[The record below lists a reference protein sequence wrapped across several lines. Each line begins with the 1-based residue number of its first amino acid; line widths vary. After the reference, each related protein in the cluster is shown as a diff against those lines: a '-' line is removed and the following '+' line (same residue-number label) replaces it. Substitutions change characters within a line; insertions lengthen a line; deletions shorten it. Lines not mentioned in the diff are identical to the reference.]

1 MNRTDDTNLDPA
13 APESLGA
20 VDLTTCDREPIHI
33 PGSVQP
39 HGVLLALR
47 EPELVVVQASANAS
61 HLFGPVLGDKPF
73 DVVGQPL
80 ESLLEPEQF
89 RALKGRL
96 RGENLDSNP
105 LYATTISPPVPR
117 HGQGKFFHAVAH
129 RSDGLLVLELEPAE
143 SQADLSFYNLYP
155 LIRTTVARLQETK
168 DVPELCQ
175 KAAQEVRRITG
186 FDRVMIYRFDEEWNG
201 ETIAEDKVSEMD
213 AYLGLRFPSSDIP
226 RQARQLYHLN
236 RLRLIVD
243 VDYKPVPILPPNNPL
258 TGRPIDLSYSTLRS
272 VSPVHIEYL
281 KNMAVGASMS
291 ISILKDGQLW
301 GLIALHHRTPR
312 YLPYEIRTAC
322 DLLGQVLALQ
332 LSAKEHKEEYDQR
345 VKHAAIHSRLLTH
358 LAAEDNFLVGLTR
371 HGPDLLDLVGAGGA
385 ALIYDD
391 KCMLLGRTPTER
403 QVRDL
408 AEWLFDHNP
417 TDGRE
422 TFYTETLSHI
432 YETASG
438 FCDIGCGVLAISI
451 SKVHPNYMMWFRPEV
466 VQTVTWAGKPDKS
479 VEVGAGAHPG
489 TDDLPRLH
497 PRKSF
502 QAWAETVRG
511 TSLPWSKV
519 ELDAATELR
528 NAIVSVVLKRAE
540 ELAALSAELER
551 SNKELE
557 SFSYSV
563 SHDLRAP
570 FRHIAGFTDLLN
582 RRAGRQLDETSQH
595 YVRTIGE
602 AAKFAGK
609 LVDSLLAFSQMSRTA
624 MRIGTVDMNALLRE
638 VQRDLVMEMQDR
650 KVEWQVKPD
659 KLPQVRG
666 DAAMLRQVLQ
676 NLISNA
682 IKYTRPRPVAQVT
695 VEARAGRA
703 EIVFSVK
710 DNGVGFDMA
719 YKDKLF
725 GVFQRLHRVE
735 DFEGTGIGL
744 ANVKRIIER
753 HDGRVWAEGALDEGA
768 TFYFTLPLPTRD
780 GEAAKDQPKGDGA
793 AAPADRR

>member
-1 MNRTDDTNLDPA
+1 M
-13 APESLGA
+13 G
-20 VDLTTCDREPIHI
+20 
-33 PGSVQP
+33 
-39 HGVLLALR
+39 
-47 EPELVVVQASANAS
+47 
-61 HLFGPVLGDKPF
+61 
-73 DVVGQPL
+73 
-80 ESLLEPEQF
+80 
-89 RALKGRL
+89 
-96 RGENLDSNP
+96 
-105 LYATTISPPVPR
+105 
-117 HGQGKFFHAVAH
+117 
-129 RSDGLLVLELEPAE
+129 
-143 SQADLSFYNLYP
+143 
-155 LIRTTVARLQETK
+155 
-168 DVPELCQ
+168 
-175 KAAQEVRRITG
+175 
-186 FDRVMIYRFDEEWNG
+186 
-201 ETIAEDKVSEMD
+201 
-213 AYLGLRFPSSDIP
+213 
-226 RQARQLYHLN
+226 
-236 RLRLIVD
+236 
-243 VDYKPVPILPPNNPL
+243 
-258 TGRPIDLSYSTLRS
+258 
-272 VSPVHIEYL
+272 
-281 KNMAVGASMS
+281 VGASMS

-301 GLIALHHRTPR
+301 GLIALHHHTPR

-332 LSAKEHKEEYDQR
+332 LSAKEHKQEYDQR
-345 VKHAAIHSRLLTH
+345 VRHAAIHSRLLTN
-358 LAAEDNFLVGLTR
+358 LAAEESFLVGLTR
-371 HGPDLLDLVGAGGA
+371 YGPDLLDLVGAGGA

-391 KCMLLGRTPTER
+391 QCLLMGRTPTEP
-403 QVRDL
+403 QVRQL
-408 AEWLFDHNP
+408 AEWLFDH
-417 TDGRE
+417 DSGGARE
-422 TFYTETLSHI
+422 MYYTESLSKV
-432 YETASG
+432 YDPAEA
-438 FCDIGCGVLAISI
+438 FCDVACGVLAVSI
-451 SKVHPNYMMWFRPEV
+451 SKVHPYYVIWFRPEV
-466 VQTVTWAGKPDKS
+466 VQTVTWAGKPEKS
-479 VEVGAGAHPG
+479 VEVGPGHHPG
-489 TDDLPRLH
+489 TDNLPRLH

-502 QAWAETVRG
+502 NAWAETVRG

-528 NAIVSVVLKRAE
+528 GAIVSVVLKRAE

-570 FRHIAGFTDLLN
+570 FRHIAGFTDLLQ

-638 VQRDLVMEMQDR
+638 VQRDMVMELQDR

-659 KLPQVRG
+659 QLPQVRG

-695 VEARAGRA
+695 LEAKPGRA

-725 GVFQRLHRVE
+725 GVFQRLHRME

-744 ANVKRIIER
+744 ANVKRIVER
-753 HDGRVWAEGALDEGA
+753 HGGRTWAEGALDAGA
-768 TFYFTLPLPTRD
+768 TFYFTLPVPTREGD
-780 GEAAKDQPKGDGA
+780 ARTNEEPRGEHASGA
-793 AAPADRR
+793 ARTEGR